1 MSALEIG
8 ARLGPYEI
16 LSFIA
21 AGGMGHVYKARDT
34 RLNRTVALKVS
45 DDRFSERFEAE
56 ARAIATLNHPNIC
69 QLHDV
74 GPNFLVMELVTGSP
88 IAPVDHLSRLLDLA
102 VQIADGLAAAHAA
115 GLVHRDLKPENI
127 LVTAEGRVKILD
139 FGLAKQIVALSDADA
154 TRAVT
159 SQGVIVGTVAYMSPE
174 QARGQALDSRS
185 DQFAFGT
192 ILYELACGRRAFQ
205 RETYAETMTAVIRDE
220 PQPLPNS
227 VPAPLRW
234 VIARC
239 LAKDPAERYEST
251 RDLHHEL
258 RQLQRHLSELSVAM
272 TAPIPGPRRS
282 RFLALGL
289 AVASAAF
296 IIGLG
301 SAALWP
307 MAPQA
312 PPRIV
317 PFATEFEIQAM
328 PRWSPNGNRIA
339 YVAPVDG
346 ILQVFVKSIESS
358 TPTQITHERE
368 AATSPFWSADASRIY
383 YITGIWPKSVLRSIA
398 VVGGPSDVV
407 FEGVR
412 RAALSPDG
420 RTLAVLMADA
430 RGEYQL
436 AFSSPPG
443 TVPRRDKRVPLSDN
457 AISEMQFDLEG
468 RYLGISNNN
477 QFWKVPLAEG
487 PAEELRQGTDAQ
499 FTYRFAWSSAKGRMY
514 GDAAVAARDA
524 PLWSADLTS
533 GVTRLLTAGAPQ
545 HAYPALAPDGETLA
559 FASGEIGFDLIEVP
573 LDGTG
578 PRDFLTTSRSE
589 TTPAWAP
596 DGTRVAYVTN
606 RSGVQELWLRN
617 RTDGSERLI
626 VSERQFGAAEWL
638 FDCAIA
644 PDGTRVAFRTHQGR
658 KIAIWVSPLS
668 GDAPVQLW
676 DDPNGSPQR
685 GPSWSPDGN
694 WIAYYGLHEGK
705 SAILKIRVGGGG
717 PADFVAAMA
726 RGFPP
731 RWSPDGDW
739 IAFRDGDT
747 LRVVSPDGRQNR
759 VVSKR
764 TWETYGWSKD
774 GAAVLGI
781 ARGATGHFVLGRI
794 DVASGAEQELAD
806 LGPIPPS
813 VGLVD
818 SLNEFVYR
826 GFSLHPDG
834 GSFLTSVLRI
844 KTQIYLMRD
853 FDRRSRLADRWWP
866 SRSTA
871 AR

>member
-1 MSALEIG
+1 
-8 ARLGPYEI
+8 
-16 LSFIA
+16 
-21 AGGMGHVYKARDT
+21 MGHVYRARDT

-56 ARAIATLNHPNIC
+56 ARAIAALNHPNIC

-102 VQIADGLAAAHAA
+102 VQIADGLAAAHGA

-139 FGLAKQIVALSDADA
+139 FGLAKQIVPLSDADA

-192 ILYELACGRRAFQ
+192 ILYELACGRRAFHG
-205 RETYAETMTAVIRDE
+205 ETYAETIAAIIRDE
-220 PQPLPNS
+220 PQPLPSS

-239 LAKDPAERYEST
+239 LAKDPYERYEST
-251 RDLHHEL
+251 RDLYHEL
-258 RQLQRHLSELSVAM
+258 RQLQRHLSELSAP
-272 TAPIPGPRRS
+272 TAPVPASRRS
-282 RFLALGL
+282 RLLVPGL
-289 AVASAAF
+289 AIAGAAF

-301 SAALWP
+301 SAAVWP
-307 MAPQA
+307 MTPVP
-312 PPRIV
+312 PPRVV
-317 PFATEFEIQAM
+317 PFATEFEVQAM
-328 PRWSPNGNRIA
+328 PRWSPKGNRIA
-339 YVAPVDG
+339 YVAPVEG
-346 ILQVFVKSIESS
+346 ILQVFVKSLESS
-358 TPTQITHERE
+358 TPNQITHESE
-368 AATSPFWSADASRIY
+368 PATSPFWSADATRIY

-407 FEGVR
+407 LEGVR

-420 RTLAVLMADA
+420 RTLAVLMGDA

-436 AFSSPPG
+436 AFSTPPG
-443 TVPRRDKRVPLSDN
+443 TAPRRDTRVPLSDN
-457 AISEMQFDLEG
+457 ALSEMQFDLEG

-477 QFWKVPLAEG
+477 QFWKVPLAGG
-487 PAEELRQGTDAQ
+487 PAEELRQGANAQ
-499 FTYRFAWSSAKGRMY
+499 FTYRFAWSSAKRRIY
-514 GDAAVAARDA
+514 GDVAVAARDA

-533 GVTRLLTAGAPQ
+533 GDSQVITAGASQ
-545 HAYPALAPDGETLA
+545 HAYPTLAPDGETLA
-559 FASGEIGFDLIEVP
+559 FATGEIGFDLIEVP

-578 PRDFLTTSRSE
+578 PRDFLTTSQSE

-596 DGTRVAYVTN
+596 DGMRVAYVTN
-606 RSGVQELWLRN
+606 RSGVQEIWLRN

-638 FDCAIA
+638 FDCAVS
-644 PDGTRVAFRTHQGR
+644 PDGTRVAYRAHQGR
-658 KIAIWVSPLS
+658 TIAIWVSPLS
-668 GDAPVQLW
+668 GDTPVQLW

-685 GPSWSPDGN
+685 GPSWSADGN
-694 WIAYYGLHEGK
+694 WIAYYGLHEGRP
-705 SAILKIRVGGGG
+705 AILKIRVGGGG
-717 PADFVAAMA
+717 PAEFVASMA

-731 RWSPDGDW
+731 RWSPGGDW

-747 LRVVSPDGRQNR
+747 LRIVNPDGTRNR
-759 VVSKR
+759 VVSNR

-774 GAAVLGI
+774 GVALYGI
-781 ARGATGHFVLGRI
+781 ARGANHHFVLGRI

-806 LGPIPPS
+806 LGPIPPAL
-813 VGLVD
+813 GLVD
-818 SLNEFVYR
+818 SLNDFAYR

-834 GSFLTSVLRI
+834 RSFLTSVLRI

-853 FDRRSRLADRWWP
+853 FDRRSRLADGWWP